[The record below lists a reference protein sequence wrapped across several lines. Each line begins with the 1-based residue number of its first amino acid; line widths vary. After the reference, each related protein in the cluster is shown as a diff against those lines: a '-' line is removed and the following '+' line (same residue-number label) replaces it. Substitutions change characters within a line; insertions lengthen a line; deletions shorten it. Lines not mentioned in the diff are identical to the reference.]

1 MILINLISYGS
12 LFIAC
17 THRLPLIHVEFTRWY
32 IFSRQP
38 MLEFCIQPTNS
49 LAVPLIEKEMY
60 IIIWRYIR
68 LRIGTILYCIRIELT
83 LKLRLKLKLELKLE
97 PDSDSYSRQTPAL
110 VSIEVGQAPRNVN
123 CNQFVLFI

>member
-12 LFIAC
+12 LFIVY
-17 THRLPLIHVEFTRWY
+17 LWFTLSLLDD

-68 LRIGTILYCIRIELT
+68 LRIGTTLYCIRIKLT
-83 LKLRLKLKLELKLE
+83 LDSQLRLKLKLELKLE
-97 PDSDSYSRQTPAL
+97 PDSDSYSRQTPAT
-110 VSIEVGQAPRNVN
+110 VSIEGGTGPSKRW
-123 CNQFVLFI
+123 L